1 VKPVRKTL
9 LAAMLLSVAAPVHA
23 QPAAVPT
30 PEDDLRCAAWAAI
43 VLGLNRDDPEVA
55 SAFGMALAWFVAR
68 YEGATGNRF
77 EQAMTA
83 EFLDGLAPQLE
94 TIETACRPRMQEMGS
109 RFTDWGNSLQI
120 EGR

>member
-1 VKPVRKTL
+1 VKRVRRIILAAVL
-9 LAAMLLSVAAPVHA
+9 LAVAAPVHA
-23 QPAAVPT
+23 QPTAAPT

-55 SAFGMALAWFVAR
+55 SAFGMALAWFIAR

-83 EFLDGLAPQLE
+83 EFLNSLTPEIE
-94 TIETACRPRMQEMGS
+94 TIEAGCRPRMQEMGS
-109 RFTDWGNSLQI
+109 RFTDWGNTLQ
-120 EGR
+120 GAGQ